1 MNLQDSMRYKAP
13 QILITPKKNYGSI
26 HVLPQALVSS
36 INREDNFEACNS
48 QNTEYDSI

>member
-1 MNLQDSMRYKAP
+1 MNLQDSMRYKASQNP
-13 QILITPKKNYGSI
+13 HNTKKNYGSI
-26 HVLPQALVSS
+26 HIWPQALVSS